1 MELSLLQFIT
11 VSALTLIAIFAG
23 YFKFKTSSYS
33 LSKKLPPGSF
43 GLPLMGV
50 SISFIRA
57 QNQDKIGEWI
67 QTRIRKYGPYGP
79 VFKTSLMGSKTVVF
93 TGQAGNRFVFSGSD
107 NGIAGNQVATAA
119 KVLGKHSIFE
129 LSGSRHKLVRNALM
143 SFLKPESLQR
153 FVGEIDSLVQKQL
166 FQELDGKDL
175 VQMVGLMKKI
185 TFKVTC
191 SLFFGLPEGPEK
203 DALLED
209 FTIVT
214 KGLWAVPLNVP
225 GTIFYRAMQ
234 ARARISQVLT
244 KLMQNRQKEE
254 KNKPSQKN
262 DIISVFLRLRDEDG
276 EPLQEEEIVDNF
288 ITLIIGSHDTTT
300 ILLSHFIR
308 HLSTDP
314 KTRSEV
320 LQVVKSVEA
329 RDDGKLRW
337 SEIQMMKHT
346 WRVAQELMRL
356 TPPAFGNFKCAS
368 RDTSFDGFDIPK
380 GYKVFWVASATHMDD
395 KIFEDPKKFDPSRF
409 ESSSKS
415 SYPPYTYI
423 PFGAGP
429 RICPGIEFA
438 RIEVL
443 LIIHHLTKNYSWTSI
458 IKDEPIRREPLPY
471 PAMGLPVKLHKK

>member
-23 YFKFKTSSYS
+23 YFKFKTSSSS
-33 LSKKLPPGSF
+33 LGKKLPPGSF
-43 GLPLMGV
+43 GLPLIGE

-57 QNQDKIGEWI
+57 QNQDKTGEWI
-67 QTRIRKYGPYGP
+67 QTRIRKYGP

-93 TGQAGNRFVFSGSD
+93 TGQAGNRFVFSGGD

-209 FTIVT
+209 FTIAT

-225 GTIFYRAMQ
+225 GTIIYRAMQ

-276 EPLQEEEIVDNF
+276 EPLQEEEILDNF

-300 ILLSHFIR
+300 ILLSLFIR

-314 KTRSEV
+314 KTRREV
-320 LQVVKSVEA
+320 LQEQEEVVKAVEA

-368 RDTSFDGFDIPK
+368 RDTTFDGFDIPK
-380 GYKVFWVASATHMDD
+380 GYKV
-395 KIFEDPKKFDPSRF
+395 
-409 ESSSKS
+409 
-415 SYPPYTYI
+415 
-423 PFGAGP
+423 
-429 RICPGIEFA
+429 
-438 RIEVL
+438 L
-443 LIIHHLTKNYSWTSI
+443 
-458 IKDEPIRREPLPY
+458 
-471 PAMGLPVKLHKK
+471 

>member
-1 MELSLLQFIT
+1 MELSLLQFMT

-23 YFKFKTSSYS
+23 YFKFKTSSSS
-33 LSKKLPPGSF
+33 LGKKLPPGSF
-43 GLPLMGV
+43 GLPLIGE

-57 QNQDKIGEWI
+57 QNQDKTSEWI
-67 QTRIRKYGPYGP
+67 QTRIRKHGP
-79 VFKTSLMGSKTVVF
+79 VFKTSLMGSKTVVL

-107 NGIAGNQVATAA
+107 NGIAGNQVATVA

-143 SFLKPESLQR
+143 SFLKPESVQR

-175 VQMVGLMKKI
+175 AQMVGLMKKI

-209 FTIVT
+209 FTIAT
-214 KGLWAVPLNVP
+214 KGLWAIPLNVP
-225 GTIFYRAMQ
+225 GTIFYRAMH

-254 KNKPSQKN
+254 NSKPSQMN

-276 EPLQEEEIVDNF
+276 ESLQEEEILDNF
-288 ITLIIGSHDTTT
+288 ITLIFASHDTTT
-300 ILLSHFIR
+300 ILLSLFIR

-320 LQVVKSVEA
+320 LQEQEEVVKAVEA

-346 WRVAQELMRL
+346 WRVGQELMRL
-356 TPPAFGNFKCAS
+356 NPPVFGNFKCAS

-380 GYKVFWVASATHMDD
+380 GWKV
-395 KIFEDPKKFDPSRF
+395 
-409 ESSSKS
+409 
-415 SYPPYTYI
+415 
-423 PFGAGP
+423 
-429 RICPGIEFA
+429 
-438 RIEVL
+438 L
-443 LIIHHLTKNYSWTSI
+443 
-458 IKDEPIRREPLPY
+458 
-471 PAMGLPVKLHKK
+471 

>member
-23 YFKFKTSSYS
+23 YFKFKTSSSS
-33 LSKKLPPGSF
+33 LGKKLPPGSF
-43 GLPLMGV
+43 GLPLIGE
-50 SISFIRA
+50 SISFIKA
-57 QNQDKIGEWI
+57 QKQDKTGEWI
-67 QTRIRKYGPYGP
+67 QTRIRKYGP

-209 FTIVT
+209 FTIAT

-276 EPLQEEEIVDNF
+276 EPLQEEEILDNF

-300 ILLSHFIR
+300 ILLSLFIR

-320 LQVVKSVEA
+320 LQEQEEVVKSVDA

-395 KIFEDPKKFDPSRF
+395 KIFEDPNKFDPSRF

-443 LIIHHLTKNYSWTSI
+443 LIIHHLTKNYS
-458 IKDEPIRREPLPY
+458 
-471 PAMGLPVKLHKK
+471 